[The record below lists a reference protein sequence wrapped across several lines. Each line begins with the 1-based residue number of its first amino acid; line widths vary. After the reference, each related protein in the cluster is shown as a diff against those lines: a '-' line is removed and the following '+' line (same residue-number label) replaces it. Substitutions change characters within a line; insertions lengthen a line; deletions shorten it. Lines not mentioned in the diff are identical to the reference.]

1 MSRKSKEQP
10 VNARDSTV
18 DVEEIERFAAQA
30 ETWWD
35 PQGSFRQLHRLNPA
49 RLGFI
54 RSRLLK
60 HFGRD
65 PGALRP
71 FTGLRLI
78 DFGCGGGLIAEPMA
92 RLGFAVTAVDA
103 AGEAVAA
110 AMAHARAARLD
121 IDYREASVEAL
132 VAANERF
139 DTVLALEIIE
149 HVAEPQ
155 AFLQLL
161 ARLVAPGGALI
172 VATINRTASSLALA
186 VIAAEYLLGW
196 LPRGTHD
203 WQKCVRPAELVLGLR
218 RNGLDASEI
227 AGLTFDPITREWAVS
242 RDWRINYIVFAARR

>member
-1 MSRKSKEQP
+1 MSRKPKEQP
-10 VNARDSTV
+10 VNPRGMTV
-18 DVEEIERFAAQA
+18 DVEEIERFATQA

-35 PQGSFRQLHRLNPA
+35 PHGSFRQLHRLNPA

-54 RSRLLK
+54 GSRLIT
-60 HFGRD
+60 HFRRD
-65 PGALRP
+65 SGALRP

-92 RLGFAVTAVDA
+92 RLGFAVTGIDA
-103 AGEAVAA
+103 AGETVAA

-149 HVAEPQ
+149 HVAEPR
-155 AFLQLL
+155 AFLQWL

-172 VATINRTASSLALA
+172 AATINRTASSLALA

-196 LPRGTHD
+196 VPRGTHD
-203 WQKCVRPAELVLGLR
+203 WQKFVRPAELVLGLR

-227 AGLTFDPITREWAVS
+227 AGLTFDPIAGEWAIS
-242 RDWRINYIVFAARR
+242 RDLRINYIVFAARR

>member
-1 MSRKSKEQP
+1 VS
-10 VNARDSTV
+10 ARDMTV
-18 DVEEIERFAAQA
+18 DIDEIERFAALA

-35 PQGSFRQLHRLNPA
+35 PHGSFRQLHRLNPV
-49 RLGFI
+49 RLGLI
-54 RSRLLK
+54 RSHLLK
-60 HFGRD
+60 HFRRD
-65 PGALRP
+65 SGALRP
-71 FTGLRLI
+71 FLGLRLI
-78 DFGCGGGLIAEPMA
+78 DVGCGGGLIAEPMA
-92 RLGFAVTAVDA
+92 RLGFAVTGIDA

-110 AMAHARAARLD
+110 ASAHARASRLD
-121 IDYREASVEAL
+121 IDYQEASIEAL

-172 VATINRTASSLALA
+172 AATINRTASSLALA

-203 WQKCVRPAELVLGLR
+203 WQKFVRPAELVLGLR
-218 RNGLDASEI
+218 RNELDATEI
-227 AGLTFDPITREWAVS
+227 AGLSFDPIKGGWVVS
-242 RDWRINYIVFAARR
+242 RDLRINYVVFAARR